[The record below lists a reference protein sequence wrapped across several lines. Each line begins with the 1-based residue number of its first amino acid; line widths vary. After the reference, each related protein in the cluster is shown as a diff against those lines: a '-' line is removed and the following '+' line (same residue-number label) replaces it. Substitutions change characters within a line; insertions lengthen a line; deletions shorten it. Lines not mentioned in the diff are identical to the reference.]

1 VQVRNDV
8 SDFYTVIDVNADDR
22 LGLLYDLTR
31 TIAAHDLEIYVSKA
45 TTVLDQAADSFY
57 VKTSDQKRLLDDAA
71 VERLQSDLLGV
82 VGGAAGGPALAHA
95 HG

>member
-1 VQVRNDV
+1 VRNDV

-31 TIAAHDLEIYVSKA
+31 TIAAHELEIYVSKA

-57 VKTSDQKRLLDDAA
+57 VKTPDQKRLLDDDA
-71 VERLQSDLLGV
+71 VERLQRDLLAV
-82 VGGAAGGPALAHA
+82 VGSPSASTAQAQA